1 MILRTPR
8 LVLRPWQDADR
19 EVFAALNADPEVA
32 WDLGGPLG
40 RSESDAKFDRYLA
53 AFARHGFSR
62 LAIEDGAGCFV
73 GCAGV
78 MPSSP
83 GHPLR
88 PHAEVGW
95 RLARSAW
102 GKGYATEAAR
112 AALGDFFARTGFTE
126 VLSYTSADN
135 ARSQAVMERLGLRR
149 QRSLDF
155 AGQFGGRIW
164 HGLVWVATASD
175 ISLTAP

>member
-8 LVLRPWQDADR
+8 LVLRHWQETDR
-19 EVFAALNADPEVA
+19 DSFAALNADPEVA
-32 WDLGGPLG
+32 WDLGGPLS
-40 RSESDAKFDRYLA
+40 RAESDAKFDRYVTTFTQRG
-53 AFARHGFSR
+53 FARW
-62 LAIEDGAGCFV
+62 AIEDTEGRFV
-73 GCAGV
+73 GYAGV

-83 GHPLR
+83 DHALR

-95 RLARSAW
+95 RLARSEW
-102 GKGYATEAAR
+102 GKGYATEAAQ
-112 AALGDFFARTGFTE
+112 AALHDFFTRTGIAE

-149 QRSLDF
+149 EPSLDF
-155 AGQFGGRIW
+155 SGQYDDKIW

-175 ISLTAP
+175 ISLTSR